1 MTGRRIPEGKKEIF
15 KEIIGRELKD
25 SDLSHHDDKK
35 IITVGDMVSLT
46 AKEKGMHPLLSIYDG
61 YTERHVMTK
70 FASLVK
76 EEKKIV
82 VKNPAGVITNDLDN
96 AIKNSLKNGDT
107 NLIYIEGEE
116 DLAFIPCVLHSPSDV
131 EVVYGCPGK
140 GMMIVSA
147 DIATKKKVEKLWKQM
162 EEFE

>member
-15 KEIIGRELKD
+15 KEIIGYELKD
-25 SDLSHHDDKK
+25 SDLLHYNGKK

-46 AKEKGMHPLLSIYDG
+46 AREKGIHPLLSIYDG
-61 YTERHVMTK
+61 YTERHIITK

-82 VKNPAGVITNDLDN
+82 VKNPAGSITSDLDN
-96 AIKNSLKNGDT
+96 AIKNSLKTGDT
-107 NLIYIEGEE
+107 NLIYVEGEE
-116 DLAFIPCVLHSPSDV
+116 DLAFIPCVLHSPNDV

-140 GMMIVSA
+140 GMIIVSA
-147 DIATKKKVEKLWKQM
+147 DLVTKKKVEKLWKQM
-162 EEFE
+162 EEF